1 MFMKRLLVLSLLCI
15 PWIFVSVVTAAQAA
29 PVRIGIIDV
38 QKIIKDSK
46 AAKDARAVFQ
56 KEQEKRQAAY
66 AAREKEVV
74 KLQEELKK
82 LDANAPAELRKTK
95 TDKFNIE
102 ARELKRFKDDL
113 EEELRRKEIE
123 LTAKVIQDLN
133 RILAEFRKKEKLT
146 VILYKSSAAA
156 YDEALDIT
164 DRVIKIY
171 DSETEKKK

>member
-1 MFMKRLLVLSLLCI
+1 MKRMLVLPLLCI
-15 PWIFVSVVTAAQAA
+15 PWIFVSVVAAAQAA
-29 PVRIGIIDV
+29 PVRISIIDV

-46 AAKDARAVFQ
+46 AAKDARVVFQ
-56 KEQEKRQAAY
+56 KEQEKRQVAY

-74 KLQEELKK
+74 KLQEELRK
-82 LDANAPAELRKTK
+82 LDASASAELRKTK

-133 RILAEFRKKEKLT
+133 RILAEFRKKERLT
-146 VILYKSSAAA
+146 AILYKTSAAA

-164 DRVIKIY
+164 DRIIKIY
-171 DSETEKKK
+171 DSETGKKK

>member
-1 MFMKRLLVLSLLCI
+1 MKRWLILFLLCI

-29 PVRIGIIDV
+29 PVRIGVIDTP
-38 QKIIKDSK
+38 KIIKDSK

-56 KEQEKRQAAY
+56 KEQVKRQAAY

-74 KLQEELKK
+74 KLQEELRN

-95 TDKFNIE
+95 TNTFNIE
-102 ARELKRFKDDL
+102 AKELKRFKDDL

-146 VILYKSSAAA
+146 VIIYKSSAAA

-164 DRVIKIY
+164 DRIIKIY
-171 DSETEKKK
+171 DSQTGKRP

>member
-1 MFMKRLLVLSLLCI
+1 MKRRLVLLLLCI
-15 PWIFVSVVTAAQAA
+15 PWVFVPAVTAAQAA

-38 QKIIKDSK
+38 QKVIKDSK
-46 AAKDARAVFQ
+46 AAKDARAVFK

-74 KLQEELKK
+74 KLQEELRK
-82 LDANAPAELRKTK
+82 LDASASAELRKTK

-146 VILYKSSAAA
+146 VIIYKSSAAA

-164 DRVIKIY
+164 DRIIKIY
-171 DSETEKKK
+171 DSQTGKRP